1 MGRMQWATIGLCL
14 VGGCGLA
21 GGNNDLRP
29 VEVGLASSVTIG
41 QAAQIAL
48 SAMDSSGEVRCATVV
63 TRCTEYPC
71 DGEVLI
77 TYGSG
82 CPMPLGGEAVGSTT
96 VTGTWSSENVAS
108 LDLTFTDV
116 EIDGRGTVVASATTI
131 EASQA
136 DGVTTLEFTG
146 ANAQT
151 QGLGS
156 IAGATTIDVTVNDSG
171 TPDDPSDDSFT
182 VDTTVAGAGAGT
194 ANTLRIDEVLISPDC
209 RLNPVAGEAS
219 IVEAGI
225 TNVRTD
231 ELTFHSSC
239 DGTAELETTLG
250 GPNTVELDFL
260 VQD

>member
-1 MGRMQWATIGLCL
+1 MGRMRWAAIGLCL

-21 GGNNDLRP
+21 GGNNDIRP
-29 VEVGLASSVTIG
+29 VEVGLASAVTIG

-48 SAMDSSGEVRCATVV
+48 SAMSTSGEVRCATVV
-63 TRCTEYPC
+63 TQCADYPC
-71 DGEVLI
+71 EGEVLI

-96 VTGTWSSENVAS
+96 VTGTWSSENQAA

-116 EIDGRGTVVASATTI
+116 EIDGRGTIVASATTI

-136 DGVTTLEFTG
+136 DGVTTLEFTA

-151 QGLGS
+151 RGLGTV
-156 IAGATTIDVTVNDSG
+156 AGATTIDVTVNDSG
-171 TPDDPSDDSFT
+171 TPEDPSDDSFT
-182 VDTTVAGAGAGT
+182 VDTTVAGASAGA

-209 RLNPVAGEAS
+209 RRNPVAGEAS
-219 IVEAGI
+219 IVEAGV
-225 TNVRTD
+225 TNIRTD
-231 ELTFHSSC
+231 DITFHSSC
-239 DGTAELETTLG
+239 DGTAMLETTLG
-250 GPNTVELDFL
+250 GPNEVELDFL